1 MSDTTIESLQIEVQ
15 SSSDSAIKSIEN
27 LSSTLGKLKNA
38 TKGLG
43 LTGVANQVR
52 NLDTALKGV
61 DASSADK
68 LDKLAT
74 SLQKLSGL
82 GSLKISSSVGNQ
94 IRNIGS
100 AATSL
105 NGVDFSGV
113 GNLSKALEPLGNI
126 SKASGLQSVITQLGK
141 LPQLAITLNSINWS
155 QFTAQMQKFSTAIA
169 PLTTQLGTIGTALA
183 RLPSNMRQ
191 LVSTTNSLT
200 TANNR
205 ASTSYIN
212 LWAKLRMAK
221 AAVLGIA
228 RSIASCIT
236 KSNEYIENVNL
247 FTASMGR
254 YADEAKR
261 YAETVGDVLGIDPG
275 EFMRNEGVFMTITKG
290 FGVVED
296 RAYIMAKNLTQLGY
310 DLSSFFNISFE
321 DSMQKLQS
329 GISGELEPLRRLG
342 YDLSQARLQQEAL
355 NLGITKSISSMT
367 QAEKAQLRYHAIM
380 TQVTVAQGDLSRTLN
395 APANQLR
402 ILKAQ
407 VTQCARALGN
417 VFIPV
422 LNAVLPYLIAFAKV
436 LRMVINLI
444 GKFVGFELPEI
455 DYSGITSGADAMGDL
470 TDNTDEAGKAA
481 KKLKNAL
488 TGIDELNII
497 SPDDGSGTA
506 GGGNGL
512 IGGGDLGFD
521 LPEYD
526 FLGDAITNKVDD
538 LVKKFKEWAGLTDDI
553 DTWAEFLHTKLGRI
567 LILIGEIAAGL
578 ALWKLTKSFL
588 DGMNWIAGLQKNG
601 LGSAVPLAIGLTLTI
616 TGLVIEWTGLT
627 SIIKDGIDKLNL
639 GETIGGAIMTT
650 IGGGFIG
657 KAAAGWLAKAGITS
671 AAVEGGMGTALA
683 GALFGGG
690 IAAVVAGLPAFA
702 VGIYSAIKEGL
713 NFLNGFLVE
722 FGATL
727 TGAGAGAIGAA
738 LGAWGGPVGIAV
750 GALIGVVVGAL
761 VDLGIYLAQNWDD
774 VKDWIKN
781 VGGSIKTFFTETVP
795 GFFKE
800 LPGKIS
806 EGWKKAIQPI
816 KDFDWKQFG
825 YDCGKNVGEFVKK
838 VGESMK
844 KFFTQTL
851 PDVWKKVKES
861 FKTFFT
867 DTLPKFFTETIP
879 EFFTTVKESF
889 VTFFT
894 ETLPEA
900 LSDIGKWFKDVGQ
913 AIWDGIC
920 EGWNTAIQAVKDFVS
935 GFIQGFKDALGI
947 HSPSTV
953 FRDEVGKFIAE
964 GILEG
969 ILAPFKKIGQWV
981 MDNIVDPIAEVVK
994 KNPIKQG
1001 IELVKK
1007 GWDSVKTWI
1016 GNIPTLDQAI
1026 KLVKEAWNSVKE
1038 WIGNIPILNQ
1048 GIQLVKHLWSTVK
1061 GWIGNIPTLEQGI
1074 KLVKSAWNSVKEWIG
1089 NIPVLEQGI
1098 KLVKSLWTTVKNWVG
1113 DIPVLDQGIK
1123 LVKSA
1128 WTSVKTWIGNIPVL
1142 DQGIKL
1148 VKSAWTTV
1156 ANWIGNIPVLNQAI
1170 GLAKS
1175 AWSTVSAWVSNNM
1188 GNAVNKAIGLAKS
1201 GWDTVAK
1208 WVSDRIGGSVS
1219 VTVNLL
1225 KGWAGTIKKWLG
1237 FEDGGVMTDKGVLFN
1252 AGGGIYNRGIPM
1264 YAGGTNKAPNHGSL
1278 FVAGENGAEMV
1289 GHIKGRTEVMN
1300 RFQLADV
1307 MFNSI
1312 VGGMSPFTE
1321 GMIRQLAVS
1330 ANGVINAVLV
1340 GANMVSD
1347 NLATPG
1353 SYDPSNTLVDYMYD
1367 GTAQARRASEGSMY
1381 ADMRDFYR
1389 DYVEPSI
1396 NRMVTAT
1403 ERQADKEEQTVVQIG
1418 GRTITDAVER
1428 QQSANGYKFATV

>member
-1 MSDTTIESLQIEVQ
+1 MSDVTIESLQLEVQ
-15 SSSDSAIKSIEN
+15 SSSDSAVKSIEN
-27 LSSTLGKLKNA
+27 LSATLGKLRSA

-52 NLDTALKGV
+52 NLDTALKGM
-61 DASSADK
+61 DSTSADK
-68 LDKLAT
+68 LDRLAT

-100 AATSL
+100 AASSL

-113 GNLSKALEPLGNI
+113 GNLSKALSPLGNI

-183 RLPSNMRQ
+183 RLPSNMRSV
-191 LVSTTNSLT
+191 VSATNSLT
-200 TANNR
+200 ASNNR

-212 LWAKLRMAK
+212 LWAKLRMARV
-221 AAVLGIA
+221 AVQGFA
-228 RSIASCIT
+228 NMVGSWIT

-261 YAETVGDVLGIDPG
+261 YAETVGEVMGIDPG
-275 EFMRNEGVFMTITKG
+275 EFMRNQGVFMTITEG
-290 FGVVED
+290 FGVAEE
-296 RAYIMAKNLTQLGY
+296 RAYKMSKNLTQLGY

-321 DSMQKLQS
+321 DAMQKLQS

-355 NLGITKSISSMT
+355 NLGITRSISSMT

-402 ILKAQ
+402 ILTAQ

-417 VFIPV
+417 VFIPI
-422 LNAVLPYLIAFAKV
+422 LNTVLPYLIAFAKV

-455 DYSGITSGADAMGDL
+455 DYSGISSGSDAMGDL
-470 TDNTDEAGKAA
+470 TDNTNDATGAA

-497 SPDDGSGTA
+497 SENDSGTA

-512 IGGGDLGFD
+512 IGGGDLGFE

-526 FLGDAITNKVDD
+526 FLGDAVTSKVDE
-538 LVKKFKEWAGLTDDI
+538 LVNKFKEWAGLTDDI

-567 LILIGEIAAGL
+567 LTLVAEIAAGF
-578 ALWKLTKSFL
+578 ALWKLSKSFL
-588 DGMNWIAGLQKNG
+588 NGMNWLHNLISNG
-601 LGSAVPLAIGLTLTI
+601 LGDTVFITTGIVLTI
-616 TGLVIEWTGLT
+616 TGLTIEWTGIK
-627 SIIKDGIDKLNL
+627 SIIEDGIDKLNF
-639 GETIGGAIMTT
+639 GETIGGAILTA
-650 IGGGFIG
+650 IGGTFIG
-657 KAAAGWLAKAGITS
+657 KGAATALAKAGITS
-671 AAVEGGMGTALA
+671 AAIEGGMGTALA

-690 IAAVVAGLPAFA
+690 IAAVVAGLPAFG

-761 VDLGIYLAQNWDD
+761 TDLGIYLYQNWDD
-774 VKDWIKN
+774 VKVWVSN
-781 VGGSIKTFFTETVP
+781 VGGTIKKFFTETVP
-795 GFFKE
+795 GFFKD
-800 LPGKIS
+800 LPGKIK
-806 EGWKKAIQPI
+806 EGWNKAIQPI

-825 YDCGKNVGEFVKK
+825 YDVGQKVGGAVKK
-838 VGESMK
+838 ICEAFK
-844 KFFTQTL
+844 KFFTKTL

-861 FKTFFT
+861 FNTFFT
-867 DTLPKFFTETIP
+867 KTLPTFFTETIP
-879 EFFTTVKESF
+879 EFFKTVKEGF

-900 LSDIGKWFKDVGQ
+900 LSDIGEWFVDVGQ
-913 AIWDGIC
+913 AIWDGIV
-920 EGWNTAIQAVKDFVS
+920 EGWNTAIKAVKDFVS
-935 GFIQGFKDALGI
+935 GFVQGFKDALGI

-953 FRDEVGKFIAE
+953 FRDEVGKFIGD

-969 ILAPFKKIGQWV
+969 ILGVFKKIGQWV
-981 MDNIVDPIAEVVK
+981 MDNIVTPIQDVVK

-1001 IELVKK
+1001 IELIKSGWDTVKK
-1007 GWDSVKTWI
+1007 WI
-1016 GNIPTLDQAI
+1016 GEIPTLEQAI
-1026 KLVKEAWNSVKE
+1026 KLVKSAWNSVRE
-1038 WIGNIPILNQ
+1038 WVGNIPILNQ

-1061 GWIGNIPTLEQGI
+1061 GWIGNIPTLEQAI
-1074 KLVKSAWNSVKEWIG
+1074 KLVKDAWRSVKEWVG

-1098 KLVKSLWTTVKNWVG
+1098 KLVKSLWTTVKNW
-1113 DIPVLDQGIK
+1113 
-1123 LVKSA
+1123 
-1128 WTSVKTWIGNIPVL
+1128 IGNIPVL
-1142 DQGIKL
+1142 DQAIK
-1148 VKSAWTTV
+1148 
-1156 ANWIGNIPVLNQAI
+1156 
-1170 GLAKS
+1170 LAKS
-1175 AWSTVSAWVSNNM
+1175 AWSTVSGWVSNYM
-1188 GNAVNKAIGLAKS
+1188 GGAVNKAIGLAKNGWSTVS
-1201 GWDTVAK
+1201 GWVA
-1208 WVSDRIGGSVS
+1208 DRIGGAVS

-1225 KGWAGTIKKWLG
+1225 KGWSGTIKKWLG
-1237 FEDGGVMTDKGVLFN
+1237 FEGGGVMTDKGVLFN
-1252 AGGGIYNRGIPM
+1252 ANGGIYNRGIPM
-1264 YAGGTNKAPNHGSL
+1264 YAGGSSNAPNHGSL

-1289 GHIKGRTEVMN
+1289 GHIRGRTEVMN

-1307 MFNSI
+1307 MYNAMI
-1312 VGGMSPFTE
+1312 GGMSPFAE
-1321 GMIRQLAVS
+1321 GMIRQMAVC
-1330 ANGVINAVLV
+1330 ANKIIQSMVVCSNYANANY
-1340 GANMVSD
+1340 A
-1347 NLATPG
+1347 AQT
-1353 SYDPSNTLVDYMYD
+1353 SYDPNNALSQAVYEDTSM
-1367 GTAQARRASEGSMY
+1367 ARRNSESSMY
-1381 ADMRDFYR
+1381 SDMRDFYK
-1389 DYVEPSI
+1389 DYVEPTLREI
-1396 NRMVTAT
+1396 ANDTK
-1403 ERQADKEEQTVVQIG
+1403 RQADKEEQTIVQIG
-1418 GRTITDAVER
+1418 NRTITDIVDK
-1428 QQSANGYKFATV
+1428 QQSANGYRFEEVKRGV